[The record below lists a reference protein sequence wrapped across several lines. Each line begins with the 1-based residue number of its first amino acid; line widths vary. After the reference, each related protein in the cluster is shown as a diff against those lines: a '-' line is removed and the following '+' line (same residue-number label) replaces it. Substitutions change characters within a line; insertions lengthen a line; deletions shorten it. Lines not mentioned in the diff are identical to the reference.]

1 MGTLLERLGG
11 RLLAVVVAALL
22 LTATFFVFT
31 GGGTSH
37 TLTAHFSRA
46 VAIYA
51 GSDVRLMGVRI
62 GSVDAVVPE
71 GDSVRIEMSY
81 DAAYKLP
88 ADAKAMIVTPTL
100 VADRFVQIS
109 PAYTEGAVMQD
120 GADIPLDRT
129 ASPVELDRIYK
140 SLAELATSLGPTGAN
155 KRRGAERT
163 GALDD
168 LISASANALR
178 GQGALA
184 NQTITNLA
192 DAAQVFG
199 DNSGA
204 LFSSVRQLAE
214 LTDVLAA
221 NDRFV
226 NRFMGDLAGVSR
238 QLAGERQ
245 ELQGTLAALASAVGT
260 VRTFVHDNKGAVE
273 SEVRDLATVLSAVAK
288 EHEALGT
295 TVQLAPL
302 GLGNLT
308 TAFDVKTGTIGS
320 RVQFG
325 DTCQPFVPCVPTAVT
340 LGNVLCDVVVNSGTS
355 DAQQICQLLS
365 TITSRLD
372 VDLGRPIA
380 PASRA
385 SGAPPVSATA
395 PDTSLSGLLGGGP
408 R

>member
-1 MGTLLERLGG
+1 MTNLLEKLSG
-11 RLLAVVVAALL
+11 RLLAVIVAALL

-31 GGGTSH
+31 GGGSTH

-46 VAIYA
+46 VAIYK

-71 GDSVRIEMSY
+71 GDSVRIVMSY
-81 DAAYKLP
+81 DAEYKLP

-109 PAYTEGAVMQD
+109 PAYTRGAVMQD
-120 GADIPLDRT
+120 DADIPLDRT

-140 SLAELATSLGPTGAN
+140 SLAELSTALGPNGAN
-155 KRRGAERT
+155 KT

-168 LISASANALR
+168 LITAGADALR

-184 NQTITNLA
+184 NQTINNLA

-204 LFSSVRQLAE
+204 LFSSVRQLAD
-214 LTDVLAA
+214 LTAALAA

-226 NRFMGDLAGVSR
+226 NRFMGDLAGVSS
-238 QLAGERQ
+238 QLAGERD
-245 ELQGTLAALASAVGT
+245 ELQGALAALARAVGT

-273 SEVRDLATVLSAVAK
+273 SEIADLSTVLSAVAK
-288 EHEALGT
+288 EQHALGT
-295 TVQLAPL
+295 AVQLAPL

-325 DTCQPFVPCVPTAVT
+325 DTCEPFIPCVPTAVT
-340 LGNVLCDVVVNSGTS
+340 LGNVLCDVVVNSGT
-355 DAQQICQLLS
+355 DNAQQICQVLS
-365 TITSRLD
+365 AITSKLD
-372 VDLGRPIA
+372 FNLGRQPTPAARGAGRQTSTAA
-380 PASRA
+380 PQ
-385 SGAPPVSATA
+385 
-395 PDTSLSGLLGGGP
+395 TSLSGLLGGGG
-408 R
+408 